1 MNSEKI
7 VERREFMLLNLL
19 YTLSALVALGLC
31 VLTGAFE
38 SLAWLWLMPL
48 GFVVTLVLGLL
59 TCYLIIWDAARRT
72 DKEKEFETDDPFIR
86 TIVKYYAPTVFRLL
100 GCKLETR
107 GTENLPKDGRF
118 LLVSNHLCDLDPG
131 FFLKTFCDDQLAFIA
146 KKEVRD
152 MPIVGVLMRRLLC
165 QFVNR
170 ENDREA
176 LKTILK
182 CIAILKEDK
191 ASVAVF
197 PEGRITKDGKLL
209 HHFRPGVFKI
219 AQKANVPIVVCTLK
233 GAEDLFDNVKKLRRS
248 RVHLHLVGVIPA
260 EELKGVTTVDIAAR
274 VHAMMAE
281 DLGAEHV
288 AA

>member
-1 MNSEKI
+1 
-7 VERREFMLLNLL
+7 MLLNLL

-31 VLTGAFE
+31 ALTGAFE

-107 GTENLPKDGRF
+107 GTENLPRDGRF

-248 RVHLHLVGVIPA
+248 HVHLHLVGVIPA

>member
-1 MNSEKI
+1 
-7 VERREFMLLNLL
+7 MLLNLL

-31 VLTGAFE
+31 ALTGAFE

-100 GCKLETR
+100 GCKIETR

-131 FFLKTFCDDQLAFIA
+131 FFLQTFCDDQLAFIA

-209 HHFRPGVFKI
+209 HNFRPGVFKI